1 MFAYPSGG
9 VLALDLSRS
18 TGWCL
23 GHVGQTVPAF
33 GVWHLPSIGGEGA
46 RYAAFENVLAEA
58 MDLWAPAAVVL
69 EAAFSL
75 QALANASNIAVAR
88 QQLTLRGFAYSEAW
102 RASATISEIDSFT
115 VRSEVLGRG
124 RFAKETV
131 KREVFQYCRGR
142 GWKVP
147 DHNAGDA
154 CLVWLWHTSRLAG
167 LPVVAGPLFRVKSLQ
182 RSV

>member
-1 MFAYPSGG
+1 VPMPALAPGG

-18 TGWCL
+18 TGWCY
-23 GHVGQTVPAF
+23 GAVGDRSPAF
-33 GVWHLPSIGGEGA
+33 GVWHLPHTGGEGA
-46 RYAAFENVLAEA
+46 RYAAFENVLAAA
-58 MDLWAPAAVVL
+58 MDAWAPGKLVL

-88 QQLTLRGFAYSEAW
+88 QQLTLRGIAYAEAW
-102 RASATISEIDSFT
+102 RASVPIVEIDSFT

-131 KREVFQYCRGR
+131 KREVVQFCRAR

-154 CLVWLWHTSRLAG
+154 CLVWLWLTNRLRG
-167 LPVVAGPLFRVKSLQ
+167 RPPVAGPLFLKAIA
-182 RSV
+182 